1 MNAPFEHLTTRSF
14 MDGDRRVVA
23 LAGELDLAN
32 GPRAEQALEE
42 QFDVLD
48 LSQLQFMDSVGVRVL
63 LRLCN
68 ARPDPVTV
76 RGVTRSV
83 RRILELTGVSNLV
96 EFEEDGTD
104 RIGSQPT
111 G

>member
-1 MNAPFEHLTTRSF
+1 MNAPYEHLTTRSF

-32 GPRAEQALEE
+32 GPQAEQALEE

-48 LSQLQFMDSVGVRVL
+48 LSQLEFMDSVGVRIL
-63 LRLCN
+63 LRVCN

-76 RGVTRSV
+76 RGVTPSV
-83 RRILELTGVSNLV
+83 RRILELTGVWNLV
-96 EFEEDGTD
+96 VFEDGETD
-104 RIGSQPT
+104 RIGSRPT